1 MTLAITATVTDEA
14 GDNPHVHLV
23 VTGTTGDSI
32 LIERIDPLAVRA
44 DVPVRGGDNV
54 PLVSFPGTAE
64 DYEVPLTY
72 GYQYRARTYL
82 AGVLQETA
90 TSSTVTVDPAA
101 HGFYHY
107 FFIKNVSDPS
117 TSRRVMVAS
126 FDENSFEPAILGTY
140 KILGR
145 KKPIVYTDEWG
156 ARQGGFE
163 LLAGDYNSDIFPLNE
178 VATLLKTGDVLLFQT
193 AVQGDVIED
202 MYFIVTSLTQQQ
214 YTTMSANEYL
224 DFTLSVG
231 FQEVDRPITSGQQQ
245 GIGTWGDL
253 KDDVSMTTW
262 QDVLNNNA
270 TWTEVL
276 NNYSS

>member
-1 MTLAITATVTDEA
+1 MALAITATVTDES
-14 GDNPHVHLV
+14 GNSPHVHLV

-32 LIERIDPLAVRA
+32 LIERIDPASVRA

-54 PLVSFPGTAE
+54 PLLSFPGVL
-64 DYEVPLTY
+64 DDNEVPLTY
-72 GYQYRARTYL
+72 AYQYRARTYL

-90 TSSTVTVDPAA
+90 TTSTVTVDPAQ

-107 FFIKNVSDPS
+107 FFIRNVSNPS
-117 TSRRVMVAS
+117 QNRRVMVGS

-140 KILGR
+140 KVLGR
-145 KKPIVYTDEWG
+145 KKPVVYTDEWG

-178 VATLLKTGDVLLFQT
+178 IAALLKSADVLLFQT

-202 MYFIVTSLTQQQ
+202 MYFIVTSLSQQQ
-214 YTTMSANEYL
+214 YTTMSDKEYL

-231 FQEVDRPITSGQQQ
+231 FQEVDRPTTTGLQQ

-253 KDDVSMTTW
+253 KDDATLSTW
-262 QDVLNNNA
+262 QDVLNNFA
-270 TWTEVL
+270 SWSAVL